1 MPLEQLIF
9 LALIQGLTEFLPV
22 SSSGHLSLVHELTV
36 WADQGILIDVA
47 VHIGTLGAVLLYFR
61 RDVWAM
67 SVGSFRMLGGR
78 MTDEGRLALY
88 IAGASLPVFAIGYFL
103 LKSGI
108 VESLRSAEII
118 AWANLIFAV
127 VLWITDRVGMTVR
140 RIEHMTWGSAIVI
153 GLSQVLA
160 LIPGASRSGVTISAA
175 RLLGFERADAARFS
189 MLLSIPTILGAAA
202 ATSLSIYEAG
212 NMALGLDMAVAAAL
226 SFVAALVAIHLFLK
240 MMTHMTM
247 LPFVIY
253 RLVLGGLLL
262 AWLYW

>member
-9 LALIQGLTEFLPV
+9 LALVQGLTEFLPV
-22 SSSGHLSLVHELTV
+22 SSSGHLSLVHELTA
-36 WADQGILIDVA
+36 WADQGILLDVA

-61 RDVWAM
+61 RDVLAM
-67 SVGSFRMLGGR
+67 LVGCFAMLGGR

-88 IAGASLPVFAIGYFL
+88 IIGASIPVFAVGYFL
-103 LKSGI
+103 LKSGL
-108 VESLRSAEII
+108 VDSLRSAEIV
-118 AWANLIFAV
+118 AWANLVFAV
-127 VLWITDRVGMTVR
+127 LLWITDKIGMTVR
-140 RIEHMTWGSAIVI
+140 RIEHMSWSSAIII

-160 LIPGASRSGVTISAA
+160 LVPGASRSGVTISAA

-202 ATSLSIYEAG
+202 ATSLNVYETG
-212 NMALGLDMAVAAAL
+212 NIALGLDMAVAALL
-226 SFVAALVAIHLFLK
+226 SLGAALIAIHLFLK

-253 RLVLGGLLL
+253 RLGLGGLLL
-262 AWLYW
+262 VWLYW